1 MRSIFSNNYE
11 SDNDERLDKKF
22 SYNYQV
28 IKRMYPKA
36 SELPEEE
43 VRGIIRKYY
52 QAPKGQEEQVI
63 KDYIRQKE
71 PEWQQLYG
79 LDYEDKEETE
89 DSNSFWQPMQNNDF
103 WGGYGNKQNTSSSTM
118 QPMTEQERREYDEE
132 LIDAFYN
139 HLKQA
144 GIEGYKNFIYC
155 DTGGLNTTGSGLR
168 VPTLKSLSGYTM
180 TMNNAPVSTQ
190 NPALTMAQKADYL
203 QRQNE
208 FCNTY
213 SYIDQN
219 GQKVWDVPWVKTQVE
234 DYIKRYGE
242 HQPYF
247 QDDELEAAGKEYIRR
262 SVLPVLKEKLEK
274 HNIDFYDTF
283 NQKGQI
289 ALMDLLYNLGED
301 KFKLDEGPID
311 EGYWPGL
318 TKALIARSAKDAS
331 RNTHRKNIGDDRNE
345 LIKNYMLQ
353 GFR

>member
-1 MRSIFSNNYE
+1 MSELFKTYE
-11 SDNDERLDKKF
+11 SENDERLDKKF

-28 IKRMYPKA
+28 IKNVYPQVSK
-36 SELPEEE
+36 LPEDE
-43 VRGIIRKYY
+43 VREIIRKYY
-52 QAPKGQEEQVI
+52 DATGRHEESMQAVM
-63 KDYIRQKE
+63 DYIHEKE
-71 PEWQQLYG
+71 PEWKMKYF
-79 LDYEDKEETE
+79 Y
-89 DSNSFWQPMQNNDF
+89 NNADNVSGNTF
-103 WGGYGNKQNTSSSTM
+103 GGVSTVSASS
-118 QPMTEQERREYDEE
+118 PMTPNWQGNQNWQDEYDEE
-132 LIDAFYN
+132 LINAFYN
-139 HLKQA
+139 HLKQD

-155 DTGGLNTTGSGLR
+155 DTGGLNTTGSGLQ

-180 TMNNAPVSTQ
+180 TMNNAPVSAQ
-190 NPALTMAQKADYL
+190 NPALTMAQKAAYL

-208 FCNTY
+208 FCKTY

-219 GQKVWDVPWVKTQVE
+219 GQKAWNVPRAKIQVDE
-234 DYIKRYGE
+234 YKKRYGE

-262 SVLPVLKEKLEK
+262 VVLPVLKEKLEK

-289 ALMDLLYNLGED
+289 ALMDLLYNLGEN

-318 TKALIARSAKDAS
+318 TKALIARSVKDAAK
-331 RNTHRKNIGDDRNE
+331 NTHRKNIGNDRNE
-345 LIKNYMLQ
+345 LIYNYMLE

>member
-1 MRSIFSNNYE
+1 MNNIFNNYASE
-11 SDNDERLDKKF
+11 NDERLDKKF

-28 IKRMYPKA
+28 IKNVYPKV
-36 SELPEEE
+36 SELPEDE
-43 VRGIIRKYY
+43 VREIIRKYY
-52 QAPKGQEEQVI
+52 DATGTHEDSMQAVMN
-63 KDYIRQKE
+63 YIHEKE
-71 PEWQQLYG
+71 PEWKMKYF
-79 LDYEDKEETE
+79 Y
-89 DSNSFWQPMQNNDF
+89 NNADNVS
-103 WGGYGNKQNTSSSTM
+103 GNAFNGTSTISASS
-118 QPMTEQERREYDEE
+118 PMTPNWQGNQNWQDEYDEE
-132 LIDAFYN
+132 LIDTFYN
-139 HLKQA
+139 HLKQD

-155 DTGGLNTTGSGLR
+155 DTSGLNTTGSGLQ

-180 TMNNAPVSTQ
+180 TMNNAPVSAQ

-208 FCNTY
+208 FCKIY

-219 GQKVWDVPWVKTQVE
+219 GQKAWDVASAEAQENKYKE
-234 DYIKRYGE
+234 LYGE

-289 ALMDLLYNLGED
+289 ALMDLLYNLGEN
-301 KFKLDEGPID
+301 KFKLDEGPINK
-311 EGYWPGL
+311 GYWPGL
-318 TKALIARSAKDAS
+318 LKALIARSAEDAA

-345 LIKNYMLQ
+345 LIYNYMLE